1 MAMADTNQNPIT
13 SANTSQEAQNTEAK
27 KSFFWGNEAVFE
39 NLEKFEQISNPTDG
53 GQDFDFSFTDEELKP
68 EAISSQNPASD
79 EQISSENWELKT
91 DLPSQQIEEKA
102 DPMDMLYGSES
113 ANIEEEPSEV
123 KDQNLDIEMLPSKED
138 PIVQEESKPEETPLQ
153 SFESEIWASS
163 NMNQNSE
170 FEEVQASESLGE
182 DELEESEENEVIED
196 QTAVEEGE
204 EPNSIKTEQELID
217 EQKMPESSDPTEL
230 TQSLDDEKPEE
241 EATLSVEAQA
251 VHEMESEP
259 QSDFSEL
266 MQKYQ
271 ELFSTA
277 KHILKLE
284 NKINKE
290 QASTFEILGNNTE
303 KNMITYEISPL
314 KDENQLT
321 RLILFKKEKDFAR
334 DEETTHELIFEPQE
348 KMGNLTIIVDSTLL
362 YEEEKDLQDPV
373 RAMQVMDKI
382 NKFAFLFEQRTTE
395 LEEKREEIKAEKERI
410 RPFRDIFR
418 NF

>member
-1 MAMADTNQNPIT
+1 
-13 SANTSQEAQNTEAK
+13 
-27 KSFFWGNEAVFE
+27 
-39 NLEKFEQISNPTDG
+39 
-53 GQDFDFSFTDEELKP
+53 
-68 EAISSQNPASD
+68 
-79 EQISSENWELKT
+79 
-91 DLPSQQIEEKA
+91 
-102 DPMDMLYGSES
+102 
-113 ANIEEEPSEV
+113 
-123 KDQNLDIEMLPSKED
+123 
-138 PIVQEESKPEETPLQ
+138 
-153 SFESEIWASS
+153 
-163 NMNQNSE
+163 MNQNSE

>member
-68 EAISSQNPASD
+68 ESISSQNPASD

-91 DLPSQQIEEKA
+91 DLPSQQIEEKV

-123 KDQNLDIEMLPSKED
+123 KDQNLDIEMLPSEED
-138 PIVQEESKPEETPLQ
+138 PIVQEESKSEETPLQ

-204 EPNSIKTEQELID
+204 EPNSIKTEQALID
-217 EQKMPESSDPTEL
+217 EQKMPESSDPTEI

-251 VHEMESEP
+251 AHEMESEP

-334 DEETTHELIFEPQE
+334 DEETEHELIFEPQGE
-348 KMGNLTIIVDSTLL
+348 TGNLTITVDSTLL

-373 RAMQVMDKI
+373 KAMQVADKI
-382 NKFAFLFEQRTTE
+382 NKFSFLFEQRATE
-395 LEEKREEIKAEKERI
+395 LEEKREEIKAEKEKMRT
-410 RPFRDIFR
+410 FRDIFR